1 MAARVGL
8 TGGIGSGKSTVSA
21 LFCETGIMVIDAD
34 KIAREVTLPG
44 TPWLNKIAHHFGH
57 GVLLQNGELN
67 RKKLSEIVF
76 SSADQRKWLEQLLH
90 PEIRSRM
97 DTRAAS
103 CADSYCILEIPLLIE
118 SARHLD
124 MDKTI
129 VVHCNSE
136 IRRSRLIA
144 SRGMNA
150 ESIDAVMRNQA
161 SEQERLDVADYVVD
175 NSGTLDQLKPQVTRI
190 HQELTRIFS
199 NKEN

>member
-97 DTRAAS
+97 D
-103 CADSYCILEIPLLIE
+103 
-118 SARHLD
+118 
-124 MDKTI
+124 DKTI